1 MNRKRNSDGSR
12 KIMKINRNKNAFGR
26 RLTNRGSVYLMA
38 FKSYKLSLEFDL
50 DLKTDLDLDP
60 MTFIHELN
68 LDIMEI

>member
-60 MTFIHELN
+60 ITFIHELN
-68 LDIMEI
+68 LDIVEI

>member
-1 MNRKRNSDGSR
+1 M
-12 KIMKINRNKNAFGR
+12 NKNAFGQ

-38 FKSYKLSLEFDL
+38 FKSYKLSLEIDL
-50 DLKTDLDLDP
+50 DLETDLDLDP

>member
-60 MTFIHELN
+60 ITFIHELN